1 MKRIALIFC
10 LVLTVIGSASAQ
22 NVDRL
27 IRQAQSGKVEAYKS
41 LAIAYRDGGNLEKSW
56 LNMLCMYEIYCLKTN
71 GQVCD
76 IVASLDANDP
86 FRMLTD
92 ILNMQDYNDAAKALH
107 FKLREVSSIEAEA
120 IDAAALILGEDDSL
134 DALDVMWNLALRGS
148 ELAAIYVAAY
158 YEEADHKSR
167 QEEYYTQ
174 MAMSYPVFYLLLGDV
189 YIERYHDSGDFTD
202 VQKALDC
209 YYMADDYGMLTPRY
223 ANGLLAL
230 YDYFG
235 GKGLVEV
242 RKMEISRLKKIAV
255 TYRTHQSEMSS
266 DVR

>member
-1 MKRIALIFC
+1 MKRISVIFC

-22 NVDRL
+22 NIDRL
-27 IRQAQSGKVEAYKS
+27 IRQAQSGKAEAYKS
-41 LAIAYRDGGNLEKSW
+41 LAIAYRDGSNLKKSW

-71 GQVCD
+71 SRVGD
-76 IVASLDANDP
+76 IVADLDADDP

-107 FKLREVSSIEAEA
+107 SKLREVSQIEAEA
-120 IDAAALILGEDDSL
+120 IDAVALILGEGDSP
-134 DALDVMWNLALRGS
+134 DALDVMWNLAFRGS

-158 YEEADHKSR
+158 YEEADDKSR

-174 MAMSYPVFYLLLGDV
+174 LAMSFPVFYLLLGDV
-189 YIERYHDSGDFTD
+189 YIEKYHERGDFTD
-202 VQKALDC
+202 VRKALDC
-209 YYMADDYGMLTPRY
+209 YYRADDCGMLTPKY

-235 GKGLVEV
+235 GKGVLDIR
-242 RKMEISRLKKIAV
+242 RKEISRLKKIAE
-255 TYRTHQSEMSS
+255 TYRTSHG
-266 DVR
+266 

>member
-1 MKRIALIFC
+1 MKRISVIFC
-10 LVLTVIGSASAQ
+10 LVLILISTASAQ
-22 NVDRL
+22 NIDRL
-27 IRQAQSGKVEAYKS
+27 IRQAQSGKAEAYKS
-41 LAIAYRDGGNLEKSW
+41 LAIAYRDGSNLKKSW

-71 GQVCD
+71 GQVYD

-86 FRMLTD
+86 FRILTD

-107 FKLREVSSIEAEA
+107 SKLREVSPIEAEA
-120 IDAAALILGEDDSL
+120 IDAAPLILGEGDSL

-158 YEEADHKSR
+158 YEEADDKSR

-174 MAMSYPVFYLLLGDV
+174 LAMSYPVFYLLLGDV
-189 YIERYHDSGDFTD
+189 YVERYHQRGDFTD
-202 VQKALDC
+202 VQKSLDC
-209 YYMADDYGMLTPRY
+209 YYKADDYGMLTPRY

-235 GKGLVEV
+235 GKSMLNV
-242 RKMEISRLKKIAV
+242 RKREISRLKKIAV
-255 TYRTHQSEMSS
+255 TYRTH
-266 DVR
+266 